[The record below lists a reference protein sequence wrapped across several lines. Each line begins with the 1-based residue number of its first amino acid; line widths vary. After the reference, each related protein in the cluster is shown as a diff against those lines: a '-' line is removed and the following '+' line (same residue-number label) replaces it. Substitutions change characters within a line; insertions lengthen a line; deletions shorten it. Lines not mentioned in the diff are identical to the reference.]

1 MSLNVANCQKCG
13 KIFVKG
19 IHDICPNCYREIEQQ
34 YEKCLKYLREN
45 RKCTL
50 LELSEATGVSVNQI
64 TKFIRE
70 GRISIVSNPN
80 MSYSCEMCG
89 ASIREG
95 AMCESCRQKLLKD
108 VNHLSEDAQRKQEQS
123 NSESKISYN
132 IKDRLQ
138 DRR

>member
-1 MSLNVANCQKCG
+1 
-13 KIFVKG
+13 
-19 IHDICPNCYREIEQQ
+19 
-34 YEKCLKYLREN
+34 
-45 RKCTL
+45 
-50 LELSEATGVSVNQI
+50 
-64 TKFIRE
+64 
-70 GRISIVSNPN
+70 
-80 MSYSCEMCG
+80 MCG